1 MGKIMADISMSLDGF
16 VTGPD
21 PDLEHGLGRGG
32 EALHY
37 WAFCEDDPVD
47 AAVLTESTARTG
59 AVVMGRRTFNFV
71 DGPTG
76 WGEEVGYVAGR
87 ESFRPPVFVVTH
99 EAPRSVRLTA
109 QFSFVTDGL
118 AAAVRLAQEAAD
130 GKNVAVMGGADI
142 VRQAVTQRIADEL
155 RIHLAPVLLGSGTR
169 LFDGGELQE
178 LEQAGARVSSRAV
191 HLSYR
196 LRPPPGG

>member
-21 PDLEHGLGRGG
+21 PDLEHGLGHGG
-32 EALHY
+32 EPLHT
-37 WAFCEDDPVD
+37 WVFCEGDPVD
-47 AAVLTESTARTG
+47 AAVLTESTALTG
-59 AVVMGRRTFNFV
+59 AVVMGRRTFDFV
-71 DGPTG
+71 DGPNG
-76 WGEEVGYVAGR
+76 WGDDVGYAPGR
-87 ESFRPPVFVVTH
+87 ESFAPPVFVVTH
-99 EAPRSVRLTA
+99 AAPESVRLSR

-118 AAAVRLAQEAAD
+118 AAAISEAQAAAD
-130 GKNVAVMGGADI
+130 GKNVAVMGGADV
-142 VRQAVTQRIADEL
+142 VRQAVRQRLADEL

-178 LEQAGARVSSRAV
+178 LEQIRVQASSRAT

-196 LRPPPGG
+196 LGAAPG